1 MKKTHERKLLI
12 PQVTETNLDN
22 SFVRASQMDTAMNY
36 MFRPIQTIGH
46 ISMAKVNQKLFARLK
61 MPDLPPH
68 LRGEEAPKQK
78 SRLTK
83 FVEKFKII
91 LP

>member
-1 MKKTHERKLLI
+1 MKKKRNRKILI
-12 PQVTETNLDN
+12 HKVTETNLDN
-22 SFVRASQMDTAMNY
+22 SFVRAKQMDTAMNY
-36 MFRPIQTIGH
+36 MFKPIQTIGH

-68 LRGEEAPKQK
+68 LQKPEAPQQK

-83 FVEKFKII
+83 LVEMLNWRK
-91 LP
+91 

>member
-1 MKKTHERKLLI
+1 MKRPHKRKILI
-12 PQVTETNLDN
+12 PKVTETNLDN

-68 LRGEEAPKQK
+68 LQKPEAPKQK

-83 FVEKFKII
+83 LINALNWRK
-91 LP
+91 